1 MTGVLHHHR
10 LLIALVVIANGLA
23 AHVDDLRERIG
34 TGTET
39 ETEMTVIG
47 RGEAGPLIGEEA
59 QLPNAEGTTAIVTV
73 HELLQLKMTRRMIE
87 KKIGLRPLPMII
99 KSKFLFHT
107 VSVFVYLFF
116 DLKIRVSYLMLSFI
130 RDACPSFV

>member
-1 MTGVLHHHR
+1 MTGVLHHHS
-10 LLIALVVIANGLA
+10 LLIALAVNANGLA
-23 AHVDDLRERIG
+23 AHVDDLREMIG
-34 TGTET
+34 TGTG
-39 ETEMTVIG
+39 TEMTVIG

-87 KKIGLRPLPMII
+87 KTIGLRPLPMII

-116 DLKIRVSYLMLSFI
+116 DLKIRAYVELYS
-130 RDACPSFV
+130 

>member
-1 MTGVLHHHR
+1 MTGVLHHHS
-10 LLIALVVIANGLA
+10 LLIALAVNANGLA
-23 AHVDDLRERIG
+23 VHVDDLRETIG
-34 TGTET
+34 TGTG
-39 ETEMTVIG
+39 TEMTVIG

-59 QLPNAEGTTAIVTV
+59 QLPNAEGTTAIVTVTV

-107 VSVFVYLFF
+107 VSVFVYLVF
-116 DLKIRVSYLMLSFI
+116 DLKIRVSYPMLSFMH
-130 RDACPSFV
+130 DACPSFV